1 MKTILFA
8 ICMAWPCI
16 IFSQYTY
23 DKLQVN
29 LQPTQDELKSFTY
42 ANLRL
47 YPVSAKDNFKKEF
60 KDVGKYMSLQEA
72 LAKKKVKITE
82 KSNGSEVN
90 TLTIENISGDTIIV
104 IPGQVIKGGKQ
115 DRIINQD
122 MVLKPKSG
130 KKDLSVFCVESGR
143 WEPRSG
149 SRTGSSYAFNEG
161 YSYGSMDLRKTV
173 EKTKTQ
179 GKVWEKVEEINK
191 KNATETDTKTYTAI
205 TNSQDFTKKQNAYL
219 QFFKD
224 KFNAQADI
232 IGVIVVSG
240 DKVVGCDMFATNEIF
255 RQNYVSLLHSYIAEA
270 IINGK
275 PVTISSEKVKA
286 YSDKLLSNEKQQ
298 DATLKEKGNSFTEKG
313 KKLRVSSYE

>member
-1 MKTILFA
+1 
-8 ICMAWPCI
+8 MAWPCI
-16 IFSQYTY
+16 SFSQYTY

-29 LQPTQDELKSFTY
+29 FQPNQDELKNFTY

-47 YPVSAKDNFKKEF
+47 YPILAKDNFKNEF
-60 KDVGKYMSLQEA
+60 KDVGKYMSLQDA

-82 KSNGSEVN
+82 KGNGSEVN
-90 TLTIENISGDTIIV
+90 SLEIENISEDTIIV

-130 KKDLSVFCVESGR
+130 KKDLSVFCVEAGR
-143 WEPRSG
+143 WSPRTRSTSNSAG
-149 SRTGSSYAFNEG
+149 MAFEET

-173 EKTKTQ
+173 EKSKAQ
-179 GKVWEKVEEINK
+179 EKVWAKVDEINN
-191 KNATETDTKTYTAI
+191 KNSTVTSTKTYTAI

-219 QFFKD
+219 QFFRD
-224 KFNAQADI
+224 KFNAQPDI

-240 DKVVGCDMFATNEIF
+240 DKVVGCDMFATSEIF
-255 RQNYVSLLHSYIAEA
+255 KQNYVSLLHSYIAEA

-275 PVTISSEKVKA
+275 PVTIAPSIIKN
-286 YSDKLLSNEKQQ
+286 YMDKLLSNEKQQ